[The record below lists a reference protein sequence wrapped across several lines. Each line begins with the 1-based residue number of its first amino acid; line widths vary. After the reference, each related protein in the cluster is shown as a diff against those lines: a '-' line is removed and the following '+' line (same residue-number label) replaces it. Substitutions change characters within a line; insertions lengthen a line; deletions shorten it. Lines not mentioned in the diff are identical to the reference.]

1 MISGRVLVVDDQH
14 THRMMLG
21 AILMGLGLD
30 VVSVDS
36 GALAIDR
43 LTLEPKSFDLVILD
57 WEMPGMNGLE
67 TIKEIRSLQVS
78 NDWKHIPVLAFTSNQ
93 RDGDMEKCMSAGMDD
108 YLPKESLLP
117 KWQETLLE
125 KLKNLI
131 PQGNLD

>member
-21 AILMGLGLD
+21 AILMGFGLD

-93 RDGDMEKCMSAGMDD
+93 RDGDMEKCMAAGMDD
-108 YLPKESLLP
+108 YLPKESFLP
-117 KWQETLLE
+117 KWQKMLLA
-125 KLKNLI
+125 KLKCLI
-131 PQGNLD
+131 PQDNLD